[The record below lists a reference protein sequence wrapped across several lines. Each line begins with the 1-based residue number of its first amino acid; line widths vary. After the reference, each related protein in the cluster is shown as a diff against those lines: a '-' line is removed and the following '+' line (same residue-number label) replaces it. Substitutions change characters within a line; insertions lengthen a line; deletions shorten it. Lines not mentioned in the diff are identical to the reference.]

1 MLIFKIF
8 GFFMIISTT
17 YLFGFF
23 KANGLKNRQ
32 KKLQNIQKGIIS
44 LKEKIRANAGEIPE
58 LLTSSF
64 GIFPIDYAHLLKG
77 DVEILEEFFKGVGM
91 GDTKAE
97 YERCELYITLLNP
110 KIEEAKTEVLELGK
124 LYKNIGLFVG
134 IFICIIL
141 L

>member
-1 MLIFKIF
+1 VLIFKIF

-23 KANGLKNRQ
+23 KASELKKRF
-32 KKLQNIQKGIIS
+32 KKLQSLQKSIIS
-44 LKEKIRANAGEIPE
+44 LKEKIRANMGEIPQ
-58 LLTSSF
+58 LLPSSF
-64 GIFPIDYAHLLKG
+64 EEYPINYTHLSSG
-77 DVEILEEFFKGVGM
+77 DVEILEEFFADIGM
-91 GDTKAE
+91 ADTKTE

-110 KIEEAKTEVLELGK
+110 KIQEAEADVRELTK